1 MDSNVKKKTQE
12 DQYNKLIEY
21 ENNYGLESLGLMSSQ
36 CWIDDPRRFVFM
48 LSRYKF
54 VSKLLSG
61 SKNVL
66 EVGCGDAFASR
77 IVKQEVKKL
86 TVSDFDKVF
95 IDEINKRKIKT
106 KWKLNTICN
115 DFVKNSLNGIN
126 FDAIY
131 SLDVLEHIK
140 QSNEKKFITN
150 IVSSLSKNGVLVI
163 GMPSI
168 ESQLYASEISKQG
181 HVNCKTSP
189 DLKKLMLNYFNTV
202 FMFSMND
209 EVVHTGFHKM
219 AHYIF
224 AVCSH
229 KK

>member
-1 MDSNVKKKTQE
+1 MKKKTQE

-140 QSNEKKFITN
+140 QSNEKKFIRN

-224 AVCSH
+224 AVCSN

>member
-1 MDSNVKKKTQE
+1 MKKKTQE